1 MALQVLEVHTPTK
14 SLAIPHSLKGEN
26 ISSLF
31 SRLSSKL
38 RSTVGPGWI
47 KYEYNNSFWDLDDDA
62 DYSIFSWR
70 LTPTDGSSPSP
81 VIYVHDPLQ
90 PLPSPPSYQNPS
102 YYTFRRVEGNPRSN
116 TGTPRPSH
124 TTPASVGGLQAA
136 PSPERSVE
144 LASHADLHRHNTII
158 RHDAPART
166 RSIRSSKS
174 HRSKRLSSTG
184 EEEHHHEEVEQ
195 EKVPKYKKDFLKFHG
210 ENGNRVVVGTFGP
223 VPNVEMLLKKGYR
236 HVYMS
241 RHFAKRHG
249 LVPPEVAPGWF
260 GYGGL
265 VNMGQIP
272 IKLGTKTTTHTVYLA
287 EENQFDVVLGRSFM
301 EARRVQTD
309 PNDLSSVVCQDNG
322 DSLDCRIIV
331 IRDGRGDFVTVP

>member
-1 MALQVLEVHTPTK
+1 M
-14 SLAIPHSLKGEN
+14 
-26 ISSLF
+26 
-31 SRLSSKL
+31 
-38 RSTVGPGWI
+38 
-47 KYEYNNSFWDLDDDA
+47 
-62 DYSIFSWR
+62 
-70 LTPTDGSSPSP
+70 
-81 VIYVHDPLQ
+81 
-90 PLPSPPSYQNPS
+90 
-102 YYTFRRVEGNPRSN
+102 
-116 TGTPRPSH
+116 
-124 TTPASVGGLQAA
+124 
-136 PSPERSVE
+136 
-144 LASHADLHRHNTII
+144 
-158 RHDAPART
+158 
-166 RSIRSSKS
+166 
-174 HRSKRLSSTG
+174 
-184 EEEHHHEEVEQ
+184 
-195 EKVPKYKKDFLKFHG
+195 PKYKKDFLKFHG

-249 LVPPEVAPGWF
+249 LIPLEVAPGYL

-331 IRDGRGDFVTVP
+331 IRDGTGDFVTFSPAVLAQLSQNLEATTTSPEREESLDRHVRERIHAEILKLKEEEEEVKMALRTALEKENLGREKALSGGDKDDGDLESKNAGSRGTYSLREDIEAVKRRVEKYTQRKELGVDASIEESRKALVQCYRENSKRPLDCWREVEEFKKQVASIEGRFVDSLK